1 MDVAHLGK
9 RVIGG
14 FVNLL
19 VILGGLLFLP
29 AWSLR
34 FWEAWVY
41 LAVFNACSAGI
52 TVFLWRHDRR
62 LLERRL
68 KAGPRAEK
76 ERAQKWLQAAA
87 SVLFAGM
94 PLAAGF
100 DRRLHWSDVPLWL
113 VVSGDA
119 CVVLGFFI
127 CFRVLRENPFTSGT
141 IEVDPE
147 QTVVT
152 TGPYALVRHPYY
164 VGGTL
169 LILATPLALGSYWAL
184 ACAVL
189 IIPVIVARLL
199 HEERY
204 LSANLAGYSA
214 YCAKVRYRLL
224 PGVW

>member
-1 MDVAHLGK
+1 MDVTHLGK

-34 FWEAWVY
+34 FWQAWVY
-41 LAVFNACSAGI
+41 LAVFSAATLSI
-52 TVFLWRHDRR
+52 TLFLWRHNQR

-68 KAGPRAEK
+68 KAGPRAEQQ
-76 ERAQKWLQAAA
+76 RLQKYLQAAA
-87 SVLFAGM
+87 SVIFAGM
-94 PLAAGF
+94 FLVAGF
-100 DRRLHWSDVPLWL
+100 DRRLHWSSVPWWL
-113 VVSGDA
+113 VISGDLS
-119 CVVLGFFI
+119 VGLGFLL
-127 CFRVLRENPFTSGT
+127 CFRVFRENSFTSGI

-147 QTVVT
+147 QRVIT

-164 VGGTL
+164 MGGTL

-184 ACAVL
+184 VCAVL
-189 IIPVIVARLL
+189 ITPVIVVRLL